1 MERPTAV
8 SSSDLETGAGWRAAA
23 GFDAASPN
31 DQARLDA
38 ALMQRDALMVLLV
51 AQSQRLVQRLALLAG
66 VEKAAVAGLVTVGQ
80 TLVAYARTLHPDP
93 DVMASFSEL
102 LGSLSSE
109 PVTRVV
115 DRFLVKTGAQESV
128 TDAGVAGAGLPVG
141 DELALRARAAL
152 ECAIAETSSFS
163 GDLKELLATLGES
176 ANGLLGR
183 AGVRVPS
190 RPKDE
195 SGT

>member
-1 MERPTAV
+1 
-8 SSSDLETGAGWRAAA
+8 
-23 GFDAASPN
+23 
-31 DQARLDA
+31 
-38 ALMQRDALMVLLV
+38 MQRDALMVLLV

-80 TLVAYARTLHPDP
+80 TMVAYARAVDPDP
-93 DVMASFSEL
+93 NVMASFSEL
-102 LGSLSSE
+102 LGWLSSE

-115 DRFLVKTGAQESV
+115 DRFLAKTGIQESV
-128 TDAGVAGAGLPVG
+128 TDAGAVSAGLPDG

-163 GDLKELLATLGES
+163 ADLKELLATLGEP